1 VTGLVPLLG
10 LVMAVGAVGT
20 IVPLVPGISLVWGAG
35 LVYGL
40 DRGFGT
46 IGVVAFAVMTGLAV
60 AATSPSMGPLDRDNL
75 PRSRGHH
82 RRPTQ
87 VHHWD
92 DDQPASTVT
101 TSNYAVAWR
110 SWSSRSAPWTGTN
123 AEVASMPVNMTSSV
137 TRDGYSQP
145 LLHQHGEE
153 IQTFGSVRQF
163 PIALS

>member
-60 AATSPSMGPLDRDNL
+60 AATVAG
-75 PRSRGHH
+75 
-82 RRPTQ
+82 
-87 VHHWD
+87 
-92 DDQPASTVT
+92 
-101 TSNYAVAWR
+101 YAVPKRRATGAGVPRATVWLGVAGGVVGFFVVPVVGLPIGGVLGIYVGEHLRTGDTVAAWR
-110 SWSSRSAPWTGTN
+110 ATRATITG
-123 AEVASMPVNMTSSV
+123 
-137 TRDGYSQP
+137 
-145 LLHQHGEE
+145 
-153 IQTFGSVRQF
+153 FGIAVLVQF
-163 PIALS
+163 AAALSMVAVWLVWVIID

>member
-60 AATSPSMGPLDRDNL
+60 AATVAGYAVPKRRATGAGVPRATVWLGVAGGVVGFFVVPVVGL
-75 PRSRGHH
+75 PIGGARHLRRLPFCIGDQAGSGRPQRTIRGH
-82 RRPTQ
+82 RCP
-87 VHHWD
+87 D
-92 DDQPASTVT
+92 PAVET
-101 TSNYAVAWR
+101 
-110 SWSSRSAPWTGTN
+110 
-123 AEVASMPVNMTSSV
+123 
-137 TRDGYSQP
+137 
-145 LLHQHGEE
+145 
-153 IQTFGSVRQF
+153 
-163 PIALS
+163 